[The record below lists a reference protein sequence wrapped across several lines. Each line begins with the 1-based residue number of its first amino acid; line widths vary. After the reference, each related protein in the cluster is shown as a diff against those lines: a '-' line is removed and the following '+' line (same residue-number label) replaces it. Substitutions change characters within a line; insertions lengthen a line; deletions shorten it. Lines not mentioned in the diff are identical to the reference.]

1 MKPWLVCHMMQSLD
15 GRIDCDMVEKISG
28 NEYYYALEELNCPS
42 HIEGKRSYQKHQC
55 GEKGFASDK
64 ASPIGKETYFIAS
77 NEPGYKISLDNPGE
91 LLWDN
96 TDNAARLCIVSERAS
111 RQYLDYL
118 RSRDISYIVTGKRKI
133 NLGRA
138 VEILAAKFRLK
149 RIAVVGGGR
158 INGAFLEAGLIDE
171 LSVMIAPGIDGRV
184 GQPAL
189 FDNLPEDAF
198 LPLPLKFSSV
208 KTMANN
214 VLWARYLVENRNHY
228 HKADTTPALIQLKEE
243 PAD

>member
-1 MKPWLVCHMMQSLD
+1 MRPWLVCHMMQSLD

-28 NEYYYALEELNCPS
+28 NEYYYALEELDCPS
-42 HIEGKRSYQKHQC
+42 LIEGKRSYQKHLC
-55 GEKGFASDK
+55 GDTGFKADK
-64 ASPIGKETYFIAS
+64 PAPMGKEAYFIAS
-77 NEPGYKISLDNPGE
+77 NEAGYKISLDNPGE
-91 LLWDN
+91 LLWDKA
-96 TDNAARLCIVSERAS
+96 DNAARLCIVSEQAS

-118 RSRDISYIVTGKRKI
+118 RSRGISYIATGRQVI

-138 VEILAAKFRLK
+138 LEILAAKFKLK

-171 LSVMIAPGIDGRV
+171 LSVMIAPGIDGRI

-189 FDNLPEDAF
+189 FDNLPADAP
-198 LPLPLKFSSV
+198 PLPLKFKSV

-214 VLWARYLVENRNHY
+214 VLWARYLVENHSHY
-228 HKADTTPALIQLKEE
+228 QKSPTVPAILPDRDE
-243 PAD
+243 AAV